1 MGEVNEGFVKSVAR
15 YVTLLEVRGQ
25 LEDIQVAH
33 SQSFWEDIAVACFIF
48 FFVFFFSKIY
58 STDSELWDMDLE
70 AT

>member
-1 MGEVNEGFVKSVAR
+1 MKVLSSQLQGN
-15 YVTLLEVRGQ
+15 VTLLEVRGQ
-25 LEDIQVAH
+25 LEDISSGTFTKLLRGH
-33 SQSFWEDIAVACFIF
+33 CSWHCFIF